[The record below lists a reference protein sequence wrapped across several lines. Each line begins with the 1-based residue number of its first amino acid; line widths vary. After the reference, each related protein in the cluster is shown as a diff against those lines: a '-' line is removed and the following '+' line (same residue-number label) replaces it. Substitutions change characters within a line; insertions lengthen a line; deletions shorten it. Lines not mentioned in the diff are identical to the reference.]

1 MLELLKPLLLMFYA
15 PVRALGLVRDRSP
28 LGFAAALAIAAKV
41 AYVFYTQWAYLGA
54 PLRSG
59 NAFVFVAVLV
69 AAVGSLLLF
78 AVILIPS
85 LIFFANLF
93 ERRGSFGLVLQQDY
107 APLASAI
114 FYAWTAAHLVA
125 FPLAVLA
132 RVSGFEAD
140 VIAQSQQLSEVFI
153 AQQQMPPEAVAQIRN
168 PQQFVSSFSWMLLMP
183 FFLMWA
189 VIAVREVFRVAWL
202 RAAASVAGG
211 ALVMF
216 FVSPFIRQFGGFF
229 TSPFLLVLLFLLL
242 RGYFTEVMRTQRAR
256 ASFRQNLEA
265 ATLNP
270 ADASAHYNLGL
281 VHLQRKELDEAKERF
296 TRAVEIDA
304 DEVDAHFQLGRI
316 ARMENDLPSAISRFE
331 QVVARDDAHS
341 QHEIWREIG
350 ATYLDAAQYSDAY
363 DALGRFLARRQTDPE
378 GLYLS
383 GRALS
388 GMGRTREAAEAMR
401 ACIEA
406 VKTAPAY
413 KYRAEKR
420 WLNEAQQFLRTQ
432 ATNQL

>member
-1 MLELLKPLLLMFYA
+1 MLDLLKPLLLMFYA
-15 PVRALGLVRDRSP
+15 PVRAMGLVRDRAP
-28 LGFAAALAIAAKV
+28 LGLAAALAVIAKA
-41 AYVFYTQWAYLGA
+41 AYVFYTQWGYLGA
-54 PLRSG
+54 QIRAG
-59 NAFVFVAVLV
+59 NAFVAVAVVV

-93 ERRGSFGLVLQQDY
+93 ERRGSFSLVLQQEY

-140 VIAQSQQLSEVFI
+140 VIAQSQQFSEVFI
-153 AQQQMPPEAVAQIRN
+153 AQQQLPPEAVAQIRN
-168 PQQFVSSFSWMLLMP
+168 PQQFISSFSWMLLLP
-183 FFLMWA
+183 FFLLWS
-189 VIAVREVFRVAWL
+189 VIAVREVFRVAWV
-202 RAAASVAGG
+202 RAVAAVVGG
-211 ALVMF
+211 AVVMF
-216 FVSPFIRQFGGFF
+216 LVSPLVRQLGGLF
-229 TSPFLLVLLFLLL
+229 TSPFLLVMLFLLL
-242 RGYFTEVMRTQRAR
+242 RGYFGEVMRTQRAR

-281 VHLQRKELDEAKERF
+281 IHLQRKELDEAKERF

-316 ARMENDLPSAISRFE
+316 ARMQNDLAGAISRFE
-331 QVVARDDAHS
+331 QVVARDESHS

-350 ATYLDAAQYSDAY
+350 ATYLAAAQYSDAY
-363 DALGRFLARRQTDPE
+363 DALERFLARRQSDPE

-388 GMGRTREAAEAMR
+388 GMGRTREAADAMR

-432 ATNQL
+432 A

>member
-1 MLELLKPLLLMFYA
+1 MLDLLKPLLLMFYA
-15 PVRALGLVRDRSP
+15 PVRAMGLVRDRAP
-28 LGFAAALAIAAKV
+28 LGFAAAIAVIAKA

-54 PLRSG
+54 QIRAG
-59 NAFVFVAVLV
+59 NAFVGVSVVMAS
-69 AAVGSLLLF
+69 VGSLLLF
-78 AVILIPS
+78 AVILVPS

-93 ERRGSFGLVLQQDY
+93 ERRGSFSLVLQQEY

-140 VIAQSQQLSEVFI
+140 VITQSQQLSEVFI
-153 AQQQMPPEAVAQIRN
+153 AQQQLPPEAVAQIRN
-168 PQQFVSSFSWMLLMP
+168 TQQFVSSFSWMLVMP
-183 FFLMWA
+183 FFLLWA
-189 VIAVREVFRVAWL
+189 LIAVREVFRVAWL
-202 RAAASVAGG
+202 RALAAVVGG

-216 FVSPFIRQFGGFF
+216 LVSPLVRQLGGLF

-242 RGYFTEVMRTQRAR
+242 RGYFGEVMRTQRAR

-281 VHLQRKELDEAKERF
+281 IHLQRKELDEAKERF
-296 TRAVEIDA
+296 TRAINIDA

-316 ARMENDLPSAISRFE
+316 ARMQNDLPGAISRFE

-350 ATYLDAAQYSDAY
+350 ATYLAAAQYSDAY
-363 DALGRFLARRQTDPE
+363 DALERFLARRQSDPE

-388 GMGRTREAAEAMR
+388 GMGRTREAADAMR

>member
-1 MLELLKPLLLMFYA
+1 MLDLLKPLLLMFYA
-15 PVRALGLVRDRSP
+15 PVRALGVVRDRAP
-28 LGFAAALAIAAKV
+28 LGLAAALAIAAKV
-41 AYVFYTQWAYLGA
+41 AYVFYKQWAYFGA
-54 PLRSG
+54 QLRAG
-59 NAFVFVAVLV
+59 NAYVFIAVVV

-153 AQQQMPPEAVAQIRN
+153 AQQQLPPEAVAQIRN
-168 PQQFVSSFSWMLLMP
+168 PQQFISSFSWMLLMP

-202 RAAASVAGG
+202 RAVAAVVGG

-216 FVSPFIRQFGGFF
+216 LVSPLVRQLGGLF
-229 TSPFLLVLLFLLL
+229 TSPFLLVMLFLLL
-242 RGYFTEVMRTQRAR
+242 RGYFGEVMRTQRAR

-281 VHLQRKELDEAKERF
+281 IHLQRKELEEAKERF
-296 TRAVEIDA
+296 ARAVEIDA
-304 DEVDAHFQLGRI
+304 EEVDAHFQLGRI
-316 ARMENDLPSAISRFE
+316 ARMQNDLPGAISRFE
-331 QVVARDDAHS
+331 QVVTRDDAHS

-350 ATYLDAAQYSDAY
+350 ATYLAAAQYSDAY
-363 DALGRFLARRQTDPE
+363 DALERFLARRQSDPE
-378 GLYLS
+378 ALYLS

-388 GMGRTREAAEAMR
+388 GMGRTREAADAMR

-432 ATNQL
+432 ATN

>member
-1 MLELLKPLLLMFYA
+1 MLDWLKPLLMMFYA
-15 PVRALGLVRDRSP
+15 PVRAMGLVRDRAP
-28 LGFAAALAIAAKV
+28 LGFAAALAVAAKV
-41 AYVFYTQWAYLGA
+41 AYLLYTQWAYLGGQ
-54 PLRSG
+54 LRLG
-59 NAFVFVAVLV
+59 GLFVVFAVV
-69 AAVGSLLLF
+69 SAAVGSLLLI
-78 AVILIPS
+78 AVIFIPS

-93 ERRGSFGLVLQQDY
+93 ERRGSFGLVLQQEF

-114 FYAWTAAHLVA
+114 FYAWVAAHLVA
-125 FPLAVLA
+125 FPLAVLSRA
-132 RVSGFEAD
+132 SGFEAD

-153 AQQQMPPEAVAQIRN
+153 AQQQLPPEAVVQIRN
-168 PQQFVSSFSWMLLMP
+168 PQQFISSFSWMLMLP
-183 FFLMWA
+183 FFLLWS

-202 RAAASVAGG
+202 RAIAAVVGG

-216 FVSPFIRQFGGFF
+216 LVAPLVRRLGGLF
-229 TSPFLLVLLFLLL
+229 TSPFLLVMLFLLL
-242 RGYFTEVMRTQRAR
+242 RGYFGEVMRTQRAR

-281 VHLQRKELDEAKERF
+281 IHLQRKELEEARERF
-296 TRAVEIDA
+296 TRAIEIDA

-316 ARMENDLPSAISRFE
+316 ARMQNDLAGAISRFE
-331 QVVARDDAHS
+331 QVVARDDAHA

-350 ATYLDAAQYSDAY
+350 ATYLAAEQYADAQ
-363 DALGRFLARRQTDPE
+363 DALERFLARRQTDPE

-388 GMGRTREAAEAMR
+388 GMGRTREAADAMR

-432 ATNQL
+432 A